1 MAVRKGKDTVAWVAE
16 YKGAGTPV
24 KAKKPIYQTNF
35 QESTDVSTIEEET
48 KDGVITGT
56 SSIKYTW
63 SLEQIVDSDDEAYIL
78 MRNLFKTRKKI
89 VIWVVDLGSKDST
102 GNYKVEQVIA
112 SISKFDTEADV
123 GSFVK
128 LSAEFV
134 VDGEPVSGKEIL
146 TIEEDSAVGEY
157 ISLKTALEQG
167 EGGGQ

>member
-1 MAVRKGKDTVAWVAE
+1 MSVRKGKDTVAWVAE
-16 YKGAGTPV
+16 YKGAGLPV
-24 KAKKPIYQTNF
+24 DAKKPIYQTNF

-63 SLEQIVDSDDEAYIL
+63 SLEQIVDSEDEGYVL
-78 MRNLFKTRKKI
+78 MRKLFKTKKKI
-89 VIWVVDLGSKDST
+89 VIWVVDLGSKDT
-102 GNYKVEQVIA
+102 AGNYQIEQVVA

-134 VDGEPVSGKEIL
+134 VDGEPMSGKEIL
-146 TIEEDSAVGEY
+146 TIEDDSAIGEY
-157 ISLKTALEQG
+157 ISLKEALEPT
-167 EGGGQ
+167 E

>member
-1 MAVRKGKDTVAWVAE
+1 MSVRKGKDTVAWVAE
-16 YKGAGTPV
+16 YKGAGLPV
-24 KAKKPIYQTNF
+24 EAKKPIYQTNF

-63 SLEQIVDSDDEAYIL
+63 SLEQIVDSEDEGYIL
-78 MRNLFKTRKKI
+78 MRSLFKTKKKI
-89 VIWVVDLGSKDST
+89 VIWVVDLGSKDVE
-102 GNYKVEQVIA
+102 GKYQIEQVVA

-134 VDGEPVSGKEIL
+134 VDGEPMSGTETL
-146 TIEEDSAVGEY
+146 TIEDDSAIGEY
-157 ISLKTALEQG
+157 ISLKEALETT
-167 EGGGQ
+167 EGK

>member
-1 MAVRKGKDTVAWVAE
+1 MSVRKGKDTVAWVAE
-16 YKGAGTPV
+16 YKGAGLPV
-24 KAKKPIYQTNF
+24 DAKKPIYQTNF

-63 SLEQIVDSDDEAYIL
+63 SLEQIVDSEDEGYIL
-78 MRNLFKTRKKI
+78 MRKLFKTKKKI
-89 VIWVVDLGSKDST
+89 VIWVVDLGSKDLL
-102 GNYKVEQVIA
+102 GNYQIEQVVA

-134 VDGEPVSGKEIL
+134 VDGEPMSGKEIL
-146 TIEEDSAVGEY
+146 TIEDDSAIGEY
-157 ISLKTALEQG
+157 ISLKEALETTEG
-167 EGGGQ
+167 E

>member
-1 MAVRKGKDTVAWVAE
+1 MSVRKGKDTVAWVAE
-16 YKGAGTPV
+16 YKGAGLPV
-24 KAKKPIYQTNF
+24 EAKKPIYQTNF

-63 SLEQIVDSDDEAYIL
+63 SLEQIVDSEDEGYIL
-78 MRNLFKTRKKI
+78 MRKLFKTKKKI
-89 VIWVVDLGSKDST
+89 VIWVVDLGSKDLT
-102 GNYKVEQVIA
+102 GNYQIEQVVA

-134 VDGEPVSGKEIL
+134 VDGEPMSGKEIL
-146 TIEEDSAVGEY
+146 TIEDDSVIGEY
-157 ISLKTALEQG
+157 ISLKEALEPT
-167 EGGGQ
+167 E